1 MKKEEKDLASLMDEL
16 LEVLSEERDIYEE
29 LAPISEKKTQV
40 LIKEDLKELKK
51 ITDKEQLLVDK
62 VSIVDRKR
70 EKVIQNISVV
80 LNKDFEKELDLAT
93 LGNILCKQPDERKKL
108 NMLHDSLRHVY
119 EPAGDCQSKKNKE
132 LIENSLEMIEFNM
145 NYIKSTR
152 MSPGNNNY
160 NRNAATSYTD
170 SSRGGFDA
178 KQ

>member
-80 LNKDFEKELDLAT
+80 LNKDSKELDLAT
-93 LGNILCKQPDERKKL
+93 FGNILCKQPDERKKL
-108 NMLHDSLRHVY
+108 NMLHDSLRQVMNRLVI
-119 EPAGDCQSKKNKE
+119 ANQKNKE

>member
-80 LNKDFEKELDLAT
+80 LNKDSKELDLAT

-108 NMLHDSLRHVY
+108 NMLHDSLRQVMNRLVI
-119 EPAGDCQSKKNKE
+119 ANQKNKE
-132 LIENSLEMIEFNM
+132 LIQGCRREITIIIAMPLQATQIQAEADLMQNS
-145 NYIKSTR
+145 S
-152 MSPGNNNY
+152 
-160 NRNAATSYTD
+160 SYGVY
-170 SSRGGFDA
+170 S
-178 KQ
+178 

>member
-80 LNKDFEKELDLAT
+80 
-93 LGNILCKQPDERKKL
+93 G
-108 NMLHDSLRHVY
+108 
-119 EPAGDCQSKKNKE
+119 
-132 LIENSLEMIEFNM
+132 
-145 NYIKSTR
+145 TR
-152 MSPGNNNY
+152 P
-160 NRNAATSYTD
+160 
-170 SSRGGFDA
+170 
-178 KQ
+178 

>member
-16 LEVLSEERDIYEE
+16 LETLNEERKIYEE
-29 LAPISEKKTQV
+29 LAPISEKKTKV
-40 LIKEDLKELKK
+40 LIEEDLEELKK

-62 VSIVDRKR
+62 VSIIDRQR
-70 EKVIQNISVV
+70 ENVIKNIGLV
-80 LNKDFEKELDLAT
+80 LNKDPKELDLAT
-93 LGNILCKQPDERKKL
+93 LGTILCKQPEERKKL
-108 NMLHDSLRHVY
+108 NQLHDSLKQIMNRLVIAN
-119 EPAGDCQSKKNKE
+119 EKNKE
-132 LIENSLEMIEFNM
+132 LIETSLGMIEFNM

-170 SSRGGFDA
+170 ASRGGFDA

>member
-70 EKVIQNISVV
+70 EKSHSEY
-80 LNKDFEKELDLAT
+80 KRCFK
-93 LGNILCKQPDERKKL
+93 
-108 NMLHDSLRHVY
+108 
-119 EPAGDCQSKKNKE
+119 
-132 LIENSLEMIEFNM
+132 
-145 NYIKSTR
+145 
-152 MSPGNNNY
+152 
-160 NRNAATSYTD
+160 
-170 SSRGGFDA
+170 
-178 KQ
+178 

>member
-80 LNKDFEKELDLAT
+80 LNKDSKELDLAT

-108 NMLHDSLRHVY
+108 NMLHD
-119 EPAGDCQSKKNKE
+119 
-132 LIENSLEMIEFNM
+132 
-145 NYIKSTR
+145 
-152 MSPGNNNY
+152 
-160 NRNAATSYTD
+160 
-170 SSRGGFDA
+170 
-178 KQ
+178 

>member
-80 LNKDFEKELDLAT
+80 LNKDSKELDLAT
-93 LGNILCKQPDERKKL
+93 LGNICLL
-108 NMLHDSLRHVY
+108 Y
-119 EPAGDCQSKKNKE
+119 
-132 LIENSLEMIEFNM
+132 
-145 NYIKSTR
+145 T
-152 MSPGNNNY
+152 SPSP
-160 NRNAATSYTD
+160 RD
-170 SSRGGFDA
+170 
-178 KQ
+178 

>member
-80 LNKDFEKELDLAT
+80 LNKDSKELDLAT

-108 NMLHDSLRHVY
+108 NMLHDSLRQVMNRLVI
-119 EPAGDCQSKKNKE
+119 ANQKNKE
-132 LIENSLEMIEFNM
+132 IIVFTGFVGDSIQSGESKIIISTYGQKLENAYSIEYEI
-145 NYIKSTR
+145 IK
-152 MSPGNNNY
+152 
-160 NRNAATSYTD
+160 
-170 SSRGGFDA
+170 
-178 KQ
+178 

>member
-80 LNKDFEKELDLAT
+80 LNKDSKELDLAT
-93 LGNILCKQPDERKKL
+93 LGNILC
-108 NMLHDSLRHVY
+108 S
-119 EPAGDCQSKKNKE
+119 S
-132 LIENSLEMIEFNM
+132 
-145 NYIKSTR
+145 R
-152 MSPGNNNY
+152 MSVK
-160 NRNAATSYTD
+160 
-170 SSRGGFDA
+170 SSICFMTR
-178 KQ
+178 

>member
-80 LNKDFEKELDLAT
+80 LNKD
-93 LGNILCKQPDERKKL
+93 
-108 NMLHDSLRHVY
+108 
-119 EPAGDCQSKKNKE
+119 
-132 LIENSLEMIEFNM
+132 
-145 NYIKSTR
+145 
-152 MSPGNNNY
+152 
-160 NRNAATSYTD
+160 
-170 SSRGGFDA
+170 
-178 KQ
+178 

>member
-40 LIKEDLKELKK
+40 LIKEDLKE
-51 ITDKEQLLVDK
+51 QLLVDK

-80 LNKDFEKELDLAT
+80 LNKDSKELDLAT

-108 NMLHDSLRHVY
+108 NMLHDSLRHVMNRLVI
-119 EPAGDCQSKKNKE
+119 ANQKNKE
-132 LIENSLEMIEFNM
+132 LKENSLEMIEFNM
-145 NYIKSTR
+145 N
-152 MSPGNNNY
+152 
-160 NRNAATSYTD
+160 
-170 SSRGGFDA
+170 
-178 KQ
+178 

>member
-1 MKKEEKDLASLMDEL
+1 MEKEEKDLASLIDEL
-16 LEVLSEERDIYEE
+16 LETLNEEKEIYEE
-29 LAPISEKKTQV
+29 LAPISERKTQV
-40 LIKEDLKELKK
+40 LIKEDLEELKE
-51 ITDKEQLLVDK
+51 ITDKEQFLVDK

-70 EKVIQNISVV
+70 EKVIKNISVV
-80 LNKDFEKELDLAT
+80 LNKDPKELDLAT

-108 NMLHDSLRHVY
+108 DQIHDSL
-119 EPAGDCQSKKNKE
+119 KKIMSRLVIANEQNKE
-132 LIENSLEMIEFNM
+132 LIENSLGMIEFNM

>member
-62 VSIVDRKR
+62 VSIV
-70 EKVIQNISVV
+70 ENISVV
-80 LNKDFEKELDLAT
+80 LNKDSKELDLAT

-108 NMLHDSLRHVY
+108 NMLHDSLRHVMNRLVI
-119 EPAGDCQSKKNKE
+119 ANQKNKE

>member
-1 MKKEEKDLASLMDEL
+1 MEKEEKDLASLIDEL
-16 LEVLSEERDIYEE
+16 LETLNEEKEIYEE
-29 LAPISEKKTQV
+29 LAPISERKTQV
-40 LIKEDLKELKK
+40 LIKEDLEELKE
-51 ITDKEQLLVDK
+51 ITDKEQFLVDK

-70 EKVIQNISVV
+70 EKVIKNISVV
-80 LNKDFEKELDLAT
+80 LNKDPKELDLAT

-108 NMLHDSLRHVY
+108 DQIHDSL
-119 EPAGDCQSKKNKE
+119 KKIMRRLVIANEQNKE
-132 LIENSLEMIEFNM
+132 LIENSLGMIEFNM

>member
-80 LNKDFEKELDLAT
+80 LKELDLAT

-108 NMLHDSLRHVY
+108 NMLHDSLRQVMNRLVI
-119 EPAGDCQSKKNKE
+119 ANQKNKE

>member
-80 LNKDFEKELDLAT
+80 LNKDSKELDLAT
-93 LGNILCKQPDERKKL
+93 LGNI
-108 NMLHDSLRHVY
+108 
-119 EPAGDCQSKKNKE
+119 
-132 LIENSLEMIEFNM
+132 
-145 NYIKSTR
+145 
-152 MSPGNNNY
+152 
-160 NRNAATSYTD
+160 
-170 SSRGGFDA
+170 
-178 KQ
+178 

>member
-80 LNKDFEKELDLAT
+80 LNNGFKGIGSCHT
-93 LGNILCKQPDERKKL
+93 WQ
-108 NMLHDSLRHVY
+108 
-119 EPAGDCQSKKNKE
+119 
-132 LIENSLEMIEFNM
+132 
-145 NYIKSTR
+145 YI
-152 MSPGNNNY
+152 M
-160 NRNAATSYTD
+160 
-170 SSRGGFDA
+170 
-178 KQ
+178 